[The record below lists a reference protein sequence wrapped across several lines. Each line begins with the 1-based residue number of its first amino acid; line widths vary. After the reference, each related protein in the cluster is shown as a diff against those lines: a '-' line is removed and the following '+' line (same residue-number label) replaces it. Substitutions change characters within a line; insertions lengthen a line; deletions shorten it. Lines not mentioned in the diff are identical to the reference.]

1 MSITFTKAYVS
12 NGMTFATLK
21 EAQINGITSLLLET
35 GVDAKIAA
43 TCAEM
48 IVARSEMAVNI
59 LTTTEKSRPKA
70 RAVNGG
76 RKPRKSRITEPATT
90 TAA

>member
-12 NGMTFATLK
+12 NGMTFATLT
-21 EAQINGITSLLLET
+21 EAQINGIAALLLET
-35 GVDAKIAA
+35 GVDHKIAT

-76 RKPRKSRITEPATT
+76 RKPRKSRITDPATT